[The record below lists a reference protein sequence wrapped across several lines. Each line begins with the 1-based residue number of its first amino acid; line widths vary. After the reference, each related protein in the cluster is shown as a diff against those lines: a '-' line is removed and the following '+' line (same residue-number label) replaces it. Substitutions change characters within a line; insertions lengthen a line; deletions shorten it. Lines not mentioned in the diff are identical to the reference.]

1 MTSEQSYNKGGHEAH
16 PWIPLLQLL
25 ILLSEAT
32 AIARTAASPRDS
44 ELQQLSGLPLQ
55 HMLQA
60 KFCSCADACFSY
72 PLKIGNDF
80 RKSPHKRRM
89 CAFKALRIALSDTS
103 EAYVLY
109 VANHSHCSDQAAAY
123 AAVHVMQTIKNG
135 SRSGERNVLEGLN
148 DSLSVALVHLKER
161 FAKAGASKLDND
173 LAYCSDILCRFKVDL
188 QKNQQ
193 RFRLLSMRNPKPFI
207 IVPLSFAIGNLNGF
221 AACLIRCDSELPDC
235 ESRSRR
241 DSDSNPGHGQCRY
254 GDPGR
259 ASAKDRCPSVPP
271 HNAIALT
278 RRRTRAETIPP
289 AHSLIPLWT
298 RRHSATPWRV
308 ENCHG

>member
-1 MTSEQSYNKGGHEAH
+1 MVN
-16 PWIPLLQLL
+16 
-25 ILLSEAT
+25 
-32 AIARTAASPRDS
+32 TAASPRES
-44 ELQQLSGLPLQ
+44 ELHQLSGLPLQ
-55 HMLQA
+55 HMPQA
-60 KFCSCADACFSY
+60 KLCSCADACLSY
-72 PLKIGNDF
+72 PLKIVNDF
-80 RKSPHKRRM
+80 GESSRERRM
-89 CAFKALRIALSDTS
+89 CAVKGLRIALSDTT
-103 EAYVLY
+103 EAHVLY

-135 SRSGERNVLEGLN
+135 SRSGERNVLEGLK

-173 LAYCSDILCRFKVDL
+173 LAYCIDILCRFKVDL

-193 RFRLLSMRNPKPFI
+193 RFRLLSMGNPKPFI
-207 IVPLSFAIGNLNGF
+207 IVPLSFAIRNLNGF

-298 RRHSATPWRV
+298 AGHSATPTRRG
-308 ENCHG
+308 EISHG